1 MLKGSIVALVT
12 PFKNSQIDYNAIDK
26 LINLHL
32 ENGTD
37 AILLCGTTGES
48 PALADDEREF
58 YIKYCIH
65 KINGKVPVIVGT
77 GTNNLSKTI
86 SNTLKAQ
93 KAGADYALVVT
104 PYYNK
109 PTQKGMY
116 EFFFRVASEVNIPVI
131 LYNVPS
137 RTGINLQSS
146 TTVSLALNCP
156 NIIGIKEASG
166 NIVQASEIIRDAPSD
181 FVLLSGEDALNL
193 PLMVCGA
200 KGTISVTANIVPAKV
215 HTLIQHC
222 LEGNYELAQKEHLD
236 LLELNNAM
244 FIETN
249 PIPVKEALVM
259 MRLIER
265 EYRPPITQMNDDNR
279 KLLNKILRK
288 YELVK

>member
-12 PFKNSQIDYNAIDK
+12 PFKNSQIDYTAIDK
-26 LINLHL
+26 LINMHL
-32 ENGTD
+32 EHKTD

-86 SNTLKAQ
+86 ASTLKAQ

-109 PTQKGMY
+109 PTQKGLY
-116 EFFFRVASEVNIPVI
+116 DFFFRIASEVNIPII

-137 RTGINLQSS
+137 RTGINLQAA
-146 TTVSLALNCP
+146 TTVALAKDCA
-156 NIIGIKEASG
+156 NIIAVKEASG
-166 NIVQASEIIRDAPSD
+166 NLVQASEIIRDAPAD
-181 FVLLSGEDALNL
+181 FVVLSGEDALNM
-193 PLMVCGA
+193 PLMACGA
-200 KGTISVTANIVPAKV
+200 KGAISVTANIVPGKV
-215 HTLIQHC
+215 HDLINHC
-222 LEGNYELAQKEHLD
+222 LEGNYELAKQEHLD

-259 MRLIER
+259 MGIIER
-265 EYRPPITQMNDDNR
+265 EYRPPMSIMSDENR
-279 KLLNKILRK
+279 QKLNNILRK